1 MIMKINR
8 KVTFELNQEEIDLFM
23 EARAKAMAI
32 SNWGADNVANLPESA
47 KPLEDEADKVAR
59 AIYEFL
65 TWMCVDV
72 DELDWAFDSDA
83 ESVEDEEKED
93 Q

>member
-1 MIMKINR
+1 MKINR
-8 KVTFELNQEEIDLFM
+8 KITFELSEEEIDLFM
-23 EARAKAMAI
+23 KARAKALAI
-32 SNWGADNVANLPESA
+32 SNWGADNVNNLQESA

-72 DELDWAFDSDA
+72 DELDWAFDIED
-83 ESVEDEEKED
+83 VEDEEEEEE
-93 Q
+93 